1 MKNYVKCKGLKIEIA
16 KKREINSENREEICS
31 PL

>member
-1 MKNYVKCKGLKIEIA
+1 MKNYFKCKEMMIKIT
-16 KKREINSENREEICS
+16 KKIEINSENREEICS